1 MAEMHALRSTTDGAS
16 GISGGNLH
24 CLNTK
29 KYAALMSS
37 MLLRVDVNLDA
48 PQGLYNNGFWRVR
61 NDVAITAT
69 GDCNLELRD
78 HSFAKVSG
86 ECKVSSRD
94 NASVKAK
101 GRAIID
107 AGGSSEVMATDNV
120 VVYASDKAKVSA
132 LGRAIVYAHDDC
144 QVEAYEGC
152 TIFAG
157 GNCRVKVVSW
167 GAVTVHLSDNAKID
181 DLVGQAKILRER
193 DC

>member
-1 MAEMHALRSTTDGAS
+1 MAEVHALRSTADGAS
-16 GISGGNLH
+16 VNSGGNLH
-24 CLNTK
+24 NLNAK
-29 KYAALMSS
+29 KSAAYLAS
-37 MLLRVDVNLDA
+37 MLVRVDVDSEL
-48 PQGLYNNGFWRVR
+48 PQSQYNTGFWRAGK
-61 NDVAITAT
+61 DVAIVAT
-69 GDCNLELRD
+69 GECNLELRD
-78 HSFAKVSG
+78 QSFAKVSG

-101 GRAIID
+101 GSAIID

-120 VVYASDKAKVSA
+120 VVYASDRAKVSA

-167 GAVTVHLSDNAKID
+167 GAVTVHLSDNARVD
-181 DLVGQAKILRER
+181 DLVGQAKILKE
-193 DC
+193 